1 MTQKEIRLLLQYAL
15 AERTFMEREFR
26 QLRSNIRYRDID
38 IMDCLELLLLLQRIE
53 TFNHV
58 FNDIYLLL
66 NLRKYTDFEENII

>member
-15 AERTFMEREFR
+15 AERTVMEREFR

-58 FNDIYLLL
+58 FNDIYLLF